1 MGDGSPKYL
10 NSKETKLFD
19 KSRNLYGLNFARSSR
34 KKEIILCEGYMD
46 VISMHQAGFTNAVA
60 ALGTA
65 FTSGHGTLL
74 KRYTENVILSFTVM
88 RRDSERIASDTDL
101 ERSRTYGSCP

>member
-46 VISMHQAGFTNAVA
+46 VISMHQAGVVMGRC
-60 ALGTA
+60 L
-65 FTSGHGTLL
+65 
-74 KRYTENVILSFTVM
+74 RDIQRMSFCHLTVM
-88 RRDSERIASDTDL
+88 RRGSERYC
-101 ERSRTYGSCP
+101 ERYRS

>member
-1 MGDGSPKYL
+1 MVRPNIL

-34 KKEIILCEGYMD
+34 KKEIILCEGLYGCYFHC
-46 VISMHQAGFTNAVA
+46 IKQGFTNAVA

-74 KRYTENVILSFTVM
+74 KRYTENIILSF
-88 RRDSERIASDTDL
+88 DSDEAGQRAILRAIPDL